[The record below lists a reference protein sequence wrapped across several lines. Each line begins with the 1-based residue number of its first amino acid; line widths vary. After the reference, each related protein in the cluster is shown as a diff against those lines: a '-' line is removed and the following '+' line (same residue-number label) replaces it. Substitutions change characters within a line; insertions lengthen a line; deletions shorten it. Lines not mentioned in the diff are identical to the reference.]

1 MAKAKQRASS
11 AGSSAKGGKR
21 SSAAARERPSVSEHR
36 TATRPPPKKSAHQHG
51 KKALPAKALAVKT
64 AAAKADKVAKKSTT
78 ASKVAKVAK
87 PAAHKAS
94 AVKAAKIDVKLH
106 AKSNREIEP
115 VKDGGSDGRVAAA
128 AKLAVAKAKDGKGKD
143 AKSQAKG
150 RDGKAK
156 VAADSKAAQDGKVGK
171 DGKVRDAKGKLVKGK
186 GPVVPPPPPRK
197 IQVVQLSSLKP
208 GARGTRAV
216 LARRPDEV
224 DDKSQTNGAKKRRSA
239 ELTGTQIGHFR
250 ELLEQRRHRLSNDL
264 TLMQDEALKVTGQD
278 NSADSVADAGTD
290 NYEQDFTLGLIES
303 EEALAREVDEALMR
317 IDRNAFGVCESCETP
332 IPLARLEIL
341 PFTRCC
347 VECQQKREGRP

>member
-1 MAKAKQRASS
+1 
-11 AGSSAKGGKR
+11 
-21 SSAAARERPSVSEHR
+21 VS
-36 TATRPPPKKSAHQHG
+36 K
-51 KKALPAKALAVKT
+51 
-64 AAAKADKVAKKSTT
+64 AAKATT
-78 ASKVAKVAK
+78 GKTSPSKVDAK
-87 PAAHKAS
+87 S
-94 AVKAAKIDVKLH
+94 H
-106 AKSNREIEP
+106 AKSNREIVT
-115 VKDGGSDGRVAAA
+115 VKDGGSDGKVAAA
-128 AKLAVAKAKDGKGKD
+128 AKLAVAKAKGGKAKDADAGAAAVVAPSKSEKGAKGKD
-143 AKSQAKG
+143 AKA
-150 RDGKAK
+150 
-156 VAADSKAAQDGKVGK
+156 GK
-171 DGKVRDAKGKLVKGK
+171 DGKVLKDAKGRIIKGK

-239 ELTGTQIGHFR
+239 ELTGQQIGHFR
-250 ELLEQRRHRLSNDL
+250 ELLEQRRHRLSSDL

>member
-1 MAKAKQRASS
+1 MRSLALAIALFSTS
-11 AGSSAKGGKR
+11 AV
-21 SSAAARERPSVSEHR
+21 AAPTPVDAPTKPS
-36 TATRPPPKKSAHQHG
+36 PKKSAPKHV
-51 KKALPAKALAVKT
+51 KKALPIKKKSA
-64 AAAKADKVAKKSTT
+64 AAAKG
-78 ASKVAKVAK
+78 AK
-87 PAAHKAS
+87 PAAHKSS
-94 AVKAAKIDVKLH
+94 AAKAPKIDVKSH
-106 AKSNREIEP
+106 GKRNREIEP

-128 AKLAVAKAKDGKGKD
+128 AKLAVARAKD
-143 AKSQAKG
+143 AKAK
-150 RDGKAK
+150 DGKAK
-156 VAADSKAAQDGKVGK
+156 VAVDAKAVVDGKAGK
-171 DGKVRDAKGKLVKGK
+171 DGKIRDAKGKLVKGK
-186 GPVVPPPPPRK
+186 GPVVPPPPPARK

-224 DDKSQTNGAKKRRSA
+224 DERSQTNGAKKRRSA
-239 ELTGTQIGHFR
+239 ELTGQQIGHFR